1 MTVEQALGLIAL
13 LLALWAIHWAR
24 RAANA
29 SERAAAAAEKIE
41 LAANRSA
48 LAAKRWAEA
57 SLAGAP
63 ASATAESGAQDGAS
77 DEPLPFDALVKEL
90 MASWAEAKTALPFIE
105 RHPELPEAEARRVV
119 EKAFYFM
126 GRDEAEAKQHAQ
138 AVLNFHRAHQTHAA

>member
-1 MTVEQALGLIAL
+1 
-13 LLALWAIHWAR
+13 LA
-24 RAANA
+24 
-29 SERAAAAAEKIE
+29 
-41 LAANRSA
+41 
-48 LAAKRWAEA
+48 
-57 SLAGAP
+57 
-63 ASATAESGAQDGAS
+63 AS